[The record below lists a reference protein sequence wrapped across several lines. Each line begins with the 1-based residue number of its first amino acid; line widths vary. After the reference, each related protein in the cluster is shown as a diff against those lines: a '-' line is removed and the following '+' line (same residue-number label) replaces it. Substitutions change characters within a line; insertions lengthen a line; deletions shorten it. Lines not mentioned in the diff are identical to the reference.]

1 MGQRIRKLLLQS
13 FGGDKCKKCGNDL
26 CYVKH
31 FEQNFDY
38 WTSDNYDIDEFIK
51 DTQLSAHN
59 NISKAS
65 EWIPYNRFDDIK
77 YISEN
82 RYEANWIDGYIYGWD
97 NKNRNWKRFN
107 QDMLVTL
114 KSLNNPKDVTSE
126 FTMNKVK
133 FHGITQNPQTKVYM
147 MVLSDKCKK
156 CNCICYAIHF
166 QQNFIKWTSGN
177 DNIDKFIQN
186 TQLSIHKFYEL
197 SNALEWIPYNR
208 FNNIKYIKINM
219 LGRVFKAN
227 WIDGYINRWDN
238 DDQNWIR
245 SDKNMIVILKIL
257 EINTIEFINT
267 IKQEKYE
274 FYGISQE
281 PQTKNYMMVLSG
293 KCMKRNRVN
302 IRVKY
307 CQEDFDDWTSYE
319 CKKCNHVCNASYF
332 QKNFENWTSGNDDI
346 NRLIQDTQLSVHY
359 QYEILN
365 ALEWIPYNR
374 FYDIKYI
381 ARGGFGKVYKANWID
396 GRIVRWDNENKNWE
410 RSGNKFVALK
420 SLNNSSNATFEFM
433 NEISL
438 HHRGSEDNAFIVGFY
453 GITQH
458 PETKNYIMVLDY
470 AEDGSLR
477 DYLDKTYNKL
487 DWDGKIGHLHDITLG
502 LTCIHEKRLIHR
514 DLHIGNILKLKS
526 NIAITDMGL
535 CKPADYNQLKNA
547 KNNVYGILPYIAPEI
562 LRGGNYTKAADI
574 YSLGIIIYE
583 MISGF
588 PPYYDL
594 SHDNNLAIKIC
605 QGLRPKFNIK
615 VPQLIVHLIKRC
627 LDSNPLD
634 RPKAGEIEDILYK
647 WKYLSYKTH
656 SEAIYTSRLFD
667 FNNLPEP
674 KNSDDYYKH
683 ADNIISLEFS
693 ASLQIDISQLNIN

>member
-147 MVLSDKCKK
+147 MVLSDK
-156 CNCICYAIHF
+156 
-166 QQNFIKWTSGN
+166 S
-177 DNIDKFIQN
+177 
-186 TQLSIHKFYEL
+186 
-197 SNALEWIPYNR
+197 
-208 FNNIKYIKINM
+208 
-219 LGRVFKAN
+219 N

-332 QKNFENWTSGNDDI
+332 QKNFENWTS
-346 NRLIQDTQLSVHY
+346 
-359 QYEILN
+359 
-365 ALEWIPYNR
+365 EWIPYNR

-647 WKYLSYKTH
+647 WKCNHSYYQTI
-656 SEAIYTSRLFD
+656 E
-667 FNNLPEP
+667 
-674 KNSDDYYKH
+674 
-683 ADNIISLEFS
+683 
-693 ASLQIDISQLNIN
+693 